1 MEYSVKKYICK
12 ECKKEYIKET
22 SYKKHMNIK
31 HSDEVLGLRPRCLKL
46 TSENKKILFPKP
58 ILKWVGGKTQIIEK
72 IISNFPVHMNNYH
85 EIFLGGGS
93 VLLTVLQYKKN
104 GIITIGGNI
113 YASDVNQPLIY
124 VYKNI
129 QSNHIL
135 LYEEIQILINIY
147 KECTVSPSCGNEIN
161 RKPKTFLEATQS
173 KENYYYWIRQQ
184 YNILTDKTS
193 ILCSAMFIFL
203 NKTCFRGVF
212 RIGPNGFNVP
222 YGHYKNPEIINEE
235 HLLEIH
241 TLIQEVIFNVSDF
254 NTSLSCVTHI
264 DDFVYLDPPYVPEKL
279 NSFVGYSEHGFDKKE
294 HIKLFS
300 KFLVP
305 PASGSGE
312 ATEPLADEI
321 RDDRADSERVEQLPE
336 GTSRVAKFT
345 PLTVQPDFISD
356 TSSVEKITTPLCNIL
371 QNKIMMSNSDTEL
384 VRQYFSIDR
393 YNIET
398 ILCKRTINSKNPK
411 ATTQEIIIKNY

>member
-12 ECKKEYIKET
+12 ECKKEYIRET
-22 SYKKHMNIK
+22 YYKKHMNIK
-31 HSDEVLGLRPRCLKL
+31 HSDGVLKL

-72 IISNFPVHMNNYH
+72 IISNFPKHMNNYH

-104 GIITIGGNI
+104 GIITIDGNI

-129 QSNHIL
+129 QSNHIR
-135 LYEEIQILINIY
+135 LYEEIQTLINIY
-147 KECTVSPSCGNEIN
+147 KECAVSPNCGNEIN
-161 RKPKTFLEATQS
+161 RKPTTFLEATQS

-300 KFLVP
+300 KF
-305 PASGSGE
+305 
-312 ATEPLADEI
+312 
-321 RDDRADSERVEQLPE
+321 
-336 GTSRVAKFT
+336 
-345 PLTVQPDFISD
+345 VQPDFIPDISRVD
-356 TSSVEKITTPLCNIL
+356 KFTTPLCNIL